1 MILVNK
7 FGLSRGRLVFLFTG
21 LFVFLILFSL
31 LDLLLGS
38 VSISFKSF
46 ILFISGDTIT
56 DPVAKQIL
64 LNFRL
69 PKTITA
75 ILAGSALA
83 VSGLQMQTIFRNP
96 LAGPYV
102 LGISSGAS
110 LGVAVV
116 VLGLSAF
123 SIPLWLSQVGIIAAA
138 LLGSMLVLSVI
149 LLLSIRIKDIMT
161 ILIIGMMFGSAASA
175 IVGILQYFSNESM
188 LRSFVIW
195 TMGSLGSVTGI
206 QIWYFALLA
215 FIGLVLAFLLVRPL
229 NVILLGENY
238 AKNLGMKVGRVR
250 LLVFISTSLLAGATT
265 AFCGPIGFIGIAVP
279 HIVRLIFKTSD
290 HAILLPATIL
300 LGAIILLIC
309 DIISQLPG
317 MGFTLPI
324 NSIAALMGIPIVI
337 YVVINNKRFS
347 GM

>member
-1 MILVNK
+1 MISTTA
-7 FGLSRGRLVFLFTG
+7 FGHTRGKTVAIFIVLLIVFV
-21 LFVFLILFSL
+21 VFAI

-38 VSISFKSF
+38 VKIPFHHFLAF
-46 ILFISGDTIT
+46 ITGDKVS
-56 DPVAKQIL
+56 DPIAAQIL
-64 LNFRL
+64 LNYRL
-69 PKTITA
+69 PKTLTA
-75 ILAGSALA
+75 IIAGSALA

-110 LGVAVV
+110 LGVALV

-123 SIPLWLSQVGIIAAA
+123 SIPLWLSQLGIVTAA
-138 LLGSMLVLSVI
+138 LLGSMLVLLLI
-149 LLLSIRIKDIMT
+149 LAISIRIKDIMT

-175 IVGILQYFSNESM
+175 IVSILQYFSNESM

-206 QIWYFALLA
+206 QIWFFASIIFVGLILA
-215 FIGLVLAFLLVRPL
+215 FMLARPL
-229 NVILLGENY
+229 NVIYLGENY
-238 AKNLGMKVGRVR
+238 ARNLGLKVGLVR
-250 LLVFISTSLLAGATT
+250 FLVFLSTSLLAGATT

-279 HIVRLIFKTSD
+279 HVVRMILKTSN
-290 HAILLPATIL
+290 HTLLIPATIL
-300 LGAIILLIC
+300 TGAIILLIC

-317 MGFTLPI
+317 MNFTLPI

-337 YVVINNKRFS
+337 YVVVKNKRFS

>member
-1 MILVNK
+1 MISAKAVGQSRRKTFSL
-7 FGLSRGRLVFLFTG
+7 FIGLSGILLLFT
-21 LFVFLILFSL
+21 I

-38 VSISFKSF
+38 VKIPFHQFFAFITGDKISDP
-46 ILFISGDTIT
+46 IS
-56 DPVAKQIL
+56 AQIL
-64 LNFRL
+64 LNYRL
-69 PKTITA
+69 PKTLTA
-75 ILAGSALA
+75 IIAGSALA

-110 LGVAVV
+110 LGVALV

-123 SIPLWLSQVGIIAAA
+123 SIPLWLSQLGIVTAA
-138 LLGSMLVLSVI
+138 LLGSLLVLMLI
-149 LLLSIRIKDIMT
+149 LIVSIRIKDIMT

-175 IVGILQYFSNESM
+175 IVSILQYFSNESM

-206 QIWYFALLA
+206 QVWFFALLT
-215 FIGLVLAFLLVRPL
+215 FIGFVLSLLLARPL
-229 NVILLGENY
+229 NVIYLGENY
-238 AKNLGMKVGRVR
+238 ARNLGLKVGLVR
-250 LLVFISTSLLAGATT
+250 FLVFLSTSILAGATT

-279 HIVRLIFKTSD
+279 HIVRMIFKTSN
-290 HAILLPATIL
+290 HTILIPATIL
-300 LGAIILLIC
+300 AGAIILLIC

-317 MGFTLPI
+317 MSFTLPI
-324 NSIAALMGIPIVI
+324 NSIAALMGIPVVI
-337 YVVINNKRFS
+337 YVIIKNKRFS

>member
-1 MILVNK
+1 MISRNLVRSDSSK
-7 FGLSRGRLVFLFTG
+7 IVFLFTG
-21 LFVFLILFSL
+21 LFFILILFTL
-31 LDLLLGS
+31 FDLLLGS
-38 VSISFKSF
+38 VSISFHSF
-46 ILFISGDTIT
+46 FTFISGDRVE
-56 DPVAKQIL
+56 DPIARQIL
-64 LNFRL
+64 VYFRL

-110 LGVAVV
+110 LGVALV

-123 SIPLWLSQVGIIAAA
+123 SIPMWLSQLGIVTAA
-138 LLGSMLVLSVI
+138 LIGSMLVLMLI
-149 LLLSIRIKDIMT
+149 LVLTIRIKDIMT

-175 IVGILQYFSNESM
+175 IVSILQYFSNESM

-206 QIWYFALLA
+206 QIWFFALLT
-215 FIGLVLAFLLVRPL
+215 FFGLILALLLVRPL
-229 NVILLGENY
+229 NVIYLGENY
-238 AKNLGMKVGRVR
+238 ARSLGMKVGHVR

-279 HIVRLIFKTSD
+279 HVVRLIFKTSN
-290 HAILLPATIL
+290 HLILMPATIL
-300 LGAIILLIC
+300 MGSIVLLVC

-317 MGFTLPI
+317 MSFTLPI
-324 NSIAALMGIPIVI
+324 NAISALMGIPIII
-337 YVVINNKRFS
+337 YVVLKNKRFS